1 MSPISVRD
9 VATVDYKGKLTIWDI
24 ERGQAKY
31 EVQAHSNVA
40 NTIDGIGGKGAEFG
54 APEIVTGGTDGC
66 VRVWDPRQQAP
77 VVSLEPSESEP
88 IKPDCWTVAF
98 GNSYNSEERC
108 IAAGYDNGDVKV
120 FDLKTN
126 CLRWDTNL
134 GNGVCGL
141 EFDRTDINMNKLVV
155 TTLESKFHCFDLKTY
170 HPERGY
176 TGLSELA
183 HKSTIWGVRHFPQ
196 NRDLFSTLGGNGH
209 LNLYKYHYPQNRS
222 IKDENDLPI
231 GVVGRVELLNEK
243 KIAE

>member
-1 MSPISVRD
+1 M
-9 VATVDYKGKLTIWDI
+9 
-24 ERGQAKY
+24 
-31 EVQAHSNVA
+31 
-40 NTIDGIGGKGAEFG
+40 
-54 APEIVTGGTDGC
+54 TGGTDGC

-141 EFDRTDINMNKLVV
+141 EFDRADINMNKLVV

-183 HKSTIWGVRHFPQ
+183 NKSTIWGVRHFPQ